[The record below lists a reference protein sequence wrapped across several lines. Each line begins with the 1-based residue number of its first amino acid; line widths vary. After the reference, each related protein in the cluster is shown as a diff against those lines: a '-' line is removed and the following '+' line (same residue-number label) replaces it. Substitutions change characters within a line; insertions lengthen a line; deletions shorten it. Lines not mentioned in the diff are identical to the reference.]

1 MKGDLY
7 FDNAAST
14 PVDERVFETMKPYF
28 SENYGNPG
36 SMHSL
41 GLKAANAMEDARK
54 TVARFLNCTSEEV
67 IFTGSGTESINMA
80 IKGAALALQRKGKH
94 IITQKTEHHAVLET
108 CRFLE
113 KQGFEVTYI
122 DVDVN
127 GLVDLKKLKEA
138 IKSETILVSIMYAN
152 NEIGTIQPIRKIAE
166 ICREKKVLFH
176 TDACQAAGYLDMDV
190 KNLGVDYLSFNGSK
204 IYGPKGVGALY
215 VKSGRPLLPLIHGGG
230 QEFGK
235 RSGTENVPL
244 IVGFAKAVEIVDTE
258 REKEVARLSELRDYL
273 IYELLKRIP
282 KSLLNG
288 HPIERLPN
296 NVNVTFLDVEGEALL
311 LDLDQY
317 GVCASTGSACTSKTL
332 EPSHVILALGRP
344 YEVAHGSLRFSL
356 GRYTTREGIDKLLD
370 LLPRIVEK
378 YRMISPVH
386 LQESQI

>member
-190 KNLGVDYLSFNGSK
+190 KNLGVDYLSSVSYTHLTLPT
-204 IYGPKGVGALY
+204 IYSV
-215 VKSGRPLLPLIHGGG
+215 
-230 QEFGK
+230 
-235 RSGTENVPL
+235 
-244 IVGFAKAVEIVDTE
+244 
-258 REKEVARLSELRDYL
+258 
-273 IYELLKRIP
+273 
-282 KSLLNG
+282 
-288 HPIERLPN
+288 
-296 NVNVTFLDVEGEALL
+296 
-311 LDLDQY
+311 
-317 GVCASTGSACTSKTL
+317 
-332 EPSHVILALGRP
+332 
-344 YEVAHGSLRFSL
+344 
-356 GRYTTREGIDKLLD
+356 
-370 LLPRIVEK
+370 
-378 YRMISPVH
+378 
-386 LQESQI
+386 

>member
-1 MKGDLY
+1 MKKELY
-7 FDNAAST
+7 FDNAAT
-14 PVDERVFETMKPYF
+14 TAVDERVVSTMMPYF
-28 SENYGNPG
+28 SGVFGNPG

-41 GLKAANAMEDARK
+41 GLEASEALESARANI
-54 TVARFLNCTSEEV
+54 ARFLNCESNEI
-67 IFTGSGTESINMA
+67 IFTGGGTESINMA
-80 IKGAALALQRKGKH
+80 IKGVSLALQKKGKH

-108 CRFLE
+108 CEFLE
-113 KQGFEVTYI
+113 KQGFEVTYL
-122 DVDVN
+122 DVDVY
-127 GLVDLKKLKEA
+127 GLVDLSKFREA
-138 IKSETILVSIMYAN
+138 IRPDTILVSIMYAN
-152 NEIGTIQPIRKIAE
+152 NEIGTIQPIREIAD
-166 ICREKKVLFH
+166 ICKEKKVLFH
-176 TDACQAAGYLDMDV
+176 MDACQAAGYLDMDV

-204 IYGPKGVGALY
+204 LYGPKGVGALY
-215 VKSGRPLLPLIHGGG
+215 VKSGRPLSPLIHGGG

-244 IVGFAKAVEIVDTE
+244 IVGFAKALELADGE

-273 IYELLKRIP
+273 IAELLKRIP

-288 HPIERLPN
+288 HPTKRLPN

-317 GVCASTGSACTSKTL
+317 GICASTGSACTSKTL
-332 EPSHVILALGRP
+332 DPSHVILALGRP

-370 LLPRIVEK
+370 LLPEVVEK
-378 YRMISPVH
+378 YRMLSPVH